1 MKPYRKPPRTEAMRA
16 FWLVFAFTAAQTAH
30 AQVDQPVFDW
40 TGAIPAGATLH
51 IADAEGNIRV
61 TGTSGGQVRVHGERT
76 HVISGNRALIFE
88 VVDSRQDVIICAR
101 YADGYC
107 DARGVHGGEGF
118 HVGIGGHSPTADFTV
133 ELPAGVKLA
142 ANSGDGSIDVRDAGA
157 DIMVS
162 SGDGSIRVQ
171 GVTGEVQAKSGDGSI
186 TVENATRAVTA
197 HTGDGSIAITTAT
210 GPIDA
215 TSGDGDIE
223 VHLAKNANPGD
234 VRLHTGDGSVTLFL
248 ASQFGGQLDAST
260 SDGHIESEMPLA
272 LSGRMDSRHLYA
284 TVGPGGDSRLSIRT
298 GDGDIRI
305 KRE

>member
-1 MKPYRKPPRTEAMRA
+1 MRA
-16 FWLVFAFTAAQTAH
+16 FWLVFAVAVAQTAG
-30 AQVDQPVFDW
+30 AQVEPLFDW
-40 TGAIPAGATLH
+40 TGSLAAGATLH
-51 IADAEGNIRV
+51 IADVDGNIRV
-61 TGTSGGQVRVHGERT
+61 TGTSGVQARVHGERT
-76 HVISGNRALIFE
+76 HVMSGDRALVFE
-88 VVDSRQDVIICAR
+88 VVKSGDDVIICAR
-101 YADGYC
+101 YPDGSC
-107 DARGVHGGEGF
+107 DARGAHGGEGF
-118 HVGIGGHSPTADFTV
+118 HIGIGGHSPTADFTV

-162 SGDGSIRVQ
+162 SGDGPIRVR
-171 GVTGEVQAKSGDGSI
+171 GVNGAVRAKSGDGAI
-186 TVENATRAVTA
+186 TIENATGAVTA

-215 TSGDGDIE
+215 SSGDGDIE
-223 VHLAKNANPGD
+223 LHLSKSANPGD
-234 VRLHTGDGSVTLFL
+234 VRVHTGDGSVTLFL
-248 ASQFGGQLDAST
+248 ASQFGGQLDALT

-284 TVGPGGDSRLSIRT
+284 TVGSGGDSRLNIRT